1 MTSDPCG
8 LSDALRARFAASP
21 LRIGAGDSTT
31 AEFQAGH
38 VVRLLTT
45 LLPKEVAIEVVFLP
59 LSGGR
64 PQDDAQGGLD
74 DENAFSSTVDRA
86 LMAKE
91 IDMGIHELTTVPDGV
106 PLTDGTVFGAYL
118 LWEGMSWPEL
128 PASVVGVQA
137 RTADAPVIQLLHHLN
152 RHPDDA
158 GRVLGA

>member
-59 LSGGR
+59 RSGG
-64 PQDDAQGGLD
+64 PQDDDALGGRD
-74 DENAFSSTVDRA
+74 DENAFSSTVERA

-91 IDMGIHELTTVPDGV
+91 IDMGVHGLAAVPDGV
-106 PLTDGTVFGAYL
+106 PLSEETVFGAYL
-118 LWEGMSWPEL
+118 LWEGISWPEL
-128 PASVVGVQA
+128 PASVVGIQA
-137 RTADAPVIQLLHHLN
+137 RIGDAPVMQLLHDLN
-152 RHPDDA
+152 RHPNAA
-158 GRVLGA
+158 GRVYGA